1 MTNNFMADKKKLL
14 ITGVSGMLGSNLA
27 YYFRDEYQITG
38 LYNQHD
44 ICIDRVE
51 THKCDLT
58 NEDEIED
65 YLKITTPDIII
76 HCASLTNV
84 DYCETNREDTYNVN
98 VAATQNLVKRSQNSK
113 FIYISSDSVYE
124 GLKEN
129 YKESE
134 VTDNQMNYYG
144 TTKFEGEKVVEQL
157 SNSLIL
163 RTNIF
168 GWNYQNKES
177 IGEWILNGLK
187 ADNQINGFEDAF
199 FSSIYTMELIRILD
213 ICIQKD
219 ICGTYNCASI
229 DSISKYDFAVKLAKK
244 FGLNDSLIKPV
255 SIEEFPFKAKRGKNL
270 SLNSGKIQKQINY
283 QMPDMA
289 YSIDQF
295 YRDYK
300 SGLPLKIKNAG
311 FSSKDEAGMIPYG
324 RQWLISSDINAV
336 TDVLTSNYITQG
348 PKVELFEKSLREY
361 CGATYAKVVNSGTSA
376 LHIACLAAGITSGDE
391 VITSPITFVASANGV
406 AYCGGRPVFSDIDKR
421 TYNLDPERLGKA
433 INSKTKAVIPVHFA
447 GQSCD
452 MEKIF
457 DLVKK
462 AAKKYGHKIFII
474 EDACHALGSKYK
486 GKMVGSSVYSD
497 MTIFSF
503 HPVKHVT
510 TAEGGA
516 VLTNDKDL
524 DDKLQKFRSHGIVN
538 SLDKIINIDSAYD
551 QSPNKEKRLKT
562 WYYEQIALGYN
573 YRMNDVQSALGISQ
587 MQRLDLFVKKR
598 RQIVNTY
605 NQAFQNVE
613 HIQIPFESSACDSN
627 FHLYVLLFDFE
638 KINISRAEYMFRL
651 RKKGILTQVHYIP
664 VHTQPYYQKNFGTAW
679 GDFPAAEAYYNQC
692 LSIPLYPRMTQ
703 KEVQKVIDDVIVTL
717 GGDV

>member
-1 MTNNFMADKKKLL
+1 
-14 ITGVSGMLGSNLA
+14 MLGSNLA
-27 YYFRDEYQITG
+27 YYFRDEYQILG
-38 LYNQHD
+38 LYHQHEMG
-44 ICIDRVE
+44 IDRVE
-51 THKCDLT
+51 TQKCDLK
-58 NEDEIED
+58 NLDEIED
-65 YLKITTPDIII
+65 CLKLYGPDIII

-84 DYCETNREDTYNVN
+84 DYCETHKEDTYHVN
-98 VAATQNLVKRSQNSK
+98 VAATKNLVKRSQNSK

-124 GLKEN
+124 GLKGD

-144 TTKFEGEKVVEQL
+144 TTKFEGEKAVEHL
-157 SNSLIL
+157 KDSLIL

-168 GWNYQNKES
+168 GWNYQDKES
-177 IGEWILNGLK
+177 IGEWIVNRLS
-187 ADNQINGFEDAF
+187 ADREINGFEDAF

-229 DSISKYDFAVKLAKK
+229 DSISKYGFAVKLAKK
-244 FGLNDSLIKPV
+244 LGLKESLVKPV
-255 SIEEFPFKAKRGKNL
+255 SIEKFPFKAKRGKNL
-270 SLNSGKIQKQINY
+270 SLNSEKIQNKINY
-283 QMPDMA
+283 QLPDME

-311 FSSKDEAGMIPYG
+311 FSSKDEASMIPYG
-324 RQWLISSDINAV
+324 RQWLTRSDINAV
-336 TDVLTSNYITQG
+336 TDVLASNYITQG
-348 PKVELFEKSLREY
+348 PKVELFEKSLMEY
-361 CGATYAKVVNSGTSA
+361 CSAGYAKVVNSGTSA

-421 TYNLDPERLGKA
+421 TYNLDPESLERA

-462 AAKKYGHKIFII
+462 AEKKYGHKIFII

-486 GKMVGSSVYSD
+486 EKMVGSSEYSD

-538 SLDKIINIDSAYD
+538 SLDKITDIDSAYD
-551 QSPNKEKRLKT
+551 QSPGKEKRLKT

-573 YRMNDVQSALGISQ
+573 YRMTDVQSALGISQ
-587 MQRLDLFVKKR
+587 MKRLDLFVEKR

-605 NQAFQNVE
+605 HQAFQNIDN
-613 HIQIPFESSACDSN
+613 IQIPFELNECDSN

-638 KINISRAEYMFRL
+638 KIGISRAEYMARL
-651 RKKGILTQVHYIP
+651 REKGILTQVHYIP
-664 VHTQPYYQKNFGTAW
+664 VHTQPFYQNNFGTAW
-679 GDFPAAEAYYNQC
+679 GDFPVAEDYYKKC

-703 KEVQKVIDDVIVTL
+703 KQVQKVINDVIATL

>member
-1 MTNNFMADKKKLL
+1 MTNRKKLL

-27 YYFRDEYQITG
+27 YYFRDEYQIVG
-38 LYNQHD
+38 LYNQYE

-51 THKCDLT
+51 TSKCDLT

-65 YLKITTPDIII
+65 CLKIYSPDIII

-84 DYCETNREDTYNVN
+84 DYCETNKEDTYNVN
-98 VAATQNLVKRSQNSK
+98 VAATQNLVKRSKNSK
-113 FIYISSDSVYE
+113 FIYISSDSVYQ
-124 GLKEN
+124 GLKGD

-134 VTDNQMNYYG
+134 VSDNQMNYYG
-144 TTKFEGEKVVEQL
+144 ATKYKGEKAVEQL
-157 SNSLIL
+157 SDSLIL

-177 IGEWILNGLK
+177 IGEWIVNSLK
-187 ADNQINGFEDAF
+187 AGNEINGFKDAF
-199 FSSIYTMELIRILD
+199 FSSIYTMEFIRILD
-213 ICIQKD
+213 ICIKKD
-219 ICGTYNCASI
+219 ICGTYNCASV
-229 DSISKYDFAVKLAKK
+229 DSISKYDFAVKLARK
-244 FGLNDSLIKPV
+244 FNLNESLIKPV
-255 SIEEFPFKAKRGKNL
+255 SIEEFPFKAKRGKRL
-270 SLNSGKIQKQINY
+270 SLNSGKIQNKINY
-283 QMPDMA
+283 QMPDMD

-311 FSSKDEAGMIPYG
+311 FSSCKDEAGMIPYG
-324 RQWLISSDINAV
+324 RQWLTHADINAV

-348 PKVELFEKSLREY
+348 PKVELFEKSLMEY
-361 CGATYAKVVNSGTSA
+361 CSAGYAKVVNSGTSA

-421 TYNLDPERLGKA
+421 TYNIDPESLERA

-457 DLVKK
+457 NLVKK
-462 AAKKYGHKIFII
+462 AEKKYGHKIFII

-538 SLDKIINIDSAYD
+538 SLDKITNIDSAYD
-551 QSPNKEKRLKT
+551 KSPNKEKRLKT

-573 YRMNDVQSALGISQ
+573 YRMTDVQSALGISQ
-587 MQRLDLFVKKR
+587 MKRLDLFVEKR

-605 NQAFQNVE
+605 NQAFQNIDN
-613 HIQIPFESSACDSN
+613 IQIPYELNECDSN

-638 KINISRAEYMFRL
+638 KTDISRAEYMFRL
-651 RKKGILTQVHYIP
+651 REKGVLTQVHYIP
-664 VHTQPYYQKNFGTAW
+664 VHTQPFYQKNFGTAW
-679 GDFPAAEAYYNQC
+679 GDFPAAEDYYNQC
-692 LSIPLYPRMTQ
+692 LSIPLYPKMTQ
-703 KEVQKVIDDVIVTL
+703 NEVQKVIDDVIKTL